1 MITNATDLSCTMAW
15 YNPFER
21 SYSAQEM
28 ESFTF
33 LNKVR
38 LFNDMGNADLVG
50 LLPYMF
56 SREFKK
62 GEVVFFRE
70 DPAAALYL
78 IKKGTISTS
87 LDIEGRLDHL
97 TSLKPYGYLGEE
109 ALYAERKRL
118 YNAVVTSD
126 QAELIVIP
134 HPNLFDYCSRNRKF
148 KAKLFENLAMA
159 QTDFISK
166 LYKAYRQEVGLFELK
181 LAFDSK

>member
-1 MITNATDLSCTMAW
+1 MAW

-21 SYSAQEM
+21 SYTATEM

-33 LNKVR
+33 LNKVK

-56 SREFKK
+56 NREFKR

-78 IKKGTISTS
+78 IKKGTVSTS

-97 TSLKPYGYLGEE
+97 TSLKPYGFFGEE
-109 ALYAERKRL
+109 AIYPDRKRL
-118 YNAVVTSD
+118 YNAIVTSD
-126 QAELIVIP
+126 TAELVVIP
-134 HPNLFDYCSRNRKF
+134 HPNLADICKRNRKF
-148 KAKLFENLAMA
+148 KARLFENLAMA
-159 QTDFISK
+159 QSDFISK
-166 LYKAYRQEVGLFELK
+166 LYRAYRQEVGLFELK
-181 LAFDSK
+181 LAFDNK